1 MRLALPAMALAALTA
16 LAGCGGEAADPAP
29 PVVDEAQVL
38 SDAAEML
45 PPEPGSSESESTSA
59 D

>member
-1 MRLALPAMALAALTA
+1 MAMAALTA
-16 LAGCGGEAADPAP
+16 LAGCGGEAAEFAP
-29 PVVDEAQVL
+29 PGADEAQVL

-45 PPEPGSSESESTSA
+45 PPEPSSSESANA